1 VKLRIRYQTA
11 YSYDRAV
18 SFSPHDVRLFPRHDR
33 FSRVRRLDFKTDPA
47 TNVRFARDVFDNT
60 VASCFFPEASAE
72 LQLHL
77 VLDLEIDEK
86 DPFHFILENSAV
98 ELPFAYDPE
107 ILDVLEPYR
116 KRRTLDNLTVPGW
129 TAPTVDKK
137 RNTVATLADLNRLLH
152 ESLGYERREE
162 GAARSPA
169 ETLRA
174 GSGACRDIAVLLAEL
189 LREMGLAAD
198 RDSFVAVGDLGH
210 HGTGEAGLSLRHQAL
225 QFGGAVGQILAL
237 RLELLAIIE
246 IVFGGIGEGLAHA
259 VAHIGAAGQRKSQRK
274 QCECHGGA
282 RQSLKVGCAND
293 HNALGDPERLR
304 LAKAGALVRIEALLR
319 RLERFGVLSKGAPFG
334 QRILIPLG
342 RNRRQLS
349 DLPTKA
355 DVAELVDARNLR
367 CLATPERS
375 HLFWKT

>member
-116 KRRTLDNLTVPGW
+116 KRRTSDNLTVPGW
-129 TAPTVDKK
+129 TAPTADKK
-137 RNTVATLADLNRLLH
+137 HNTVATLADLNRLLH

-189 LREMGLAAD
+189 LREMGLAARLVSGYLRESD
-198 RDSFVAVGDLGH
+198 TETRRAEGSLHAWTEVFLPGAGWVGLDATNGIFCNH
-210 HGTGEAGLSLRHQAL
+210 NFISAAIGLTPSDITPIS
-225 QFGGAVGQILAL
+225 GGYFHKEEIPN
-237 RLELLAIIE
+237 RMTSSLELI
-246 IVFGGIGEGLAHA
+246 
-259 VAHIGAAGQRKSQRK
+259 
-274 QCECHGGA
+274 
-282 RQSLKVGCAND
+282 
-293 HNALGDPERLR
+293 
-304 LAKAGALVRIEALLR
+304 
-319 RLERFGVLSKGAPFG
+319 
-334 QRILIPLG
+334 
-342 RNRRQLS
+342 
-349 DLPTKA
+349 
-355 DVAELVDARNLR
+355 NL
-367 CLATPERS
+367 
-375 HLFWKT
+375 